1 MFFFLQDHTEFMDIY
16 GLMTVSGVP
25 KPGWRA
31 FQMLHEYVEESLLRI
46 IILIFSVWREICV
59 HTEK

>member
-1 MFFFLQDHTEFMDIY
+1 MHHISLARQFTDIFEEGTAVARHTEFMNIY

-31 FQMLHEYVEESLLRI
+31 FEMLHKVCEGTHSLT
-46 IILIFSVWREICV
+46 
-59 HTEK
+59 H